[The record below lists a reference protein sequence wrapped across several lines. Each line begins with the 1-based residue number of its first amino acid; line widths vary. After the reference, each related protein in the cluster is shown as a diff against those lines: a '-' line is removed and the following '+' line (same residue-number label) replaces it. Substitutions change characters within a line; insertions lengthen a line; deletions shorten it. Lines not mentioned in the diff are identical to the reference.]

1 MGEKEEGNFFITK
14 RAELVLVLVK
24 PTIED
29 KLSIRAR
36 EVPPSYILESLDKS
50 S

>member
-14 RAELVLVLVK
+14 RARLILVLVN

-36 EVPPSYILESLDKS
+36 EVHILESLDKS